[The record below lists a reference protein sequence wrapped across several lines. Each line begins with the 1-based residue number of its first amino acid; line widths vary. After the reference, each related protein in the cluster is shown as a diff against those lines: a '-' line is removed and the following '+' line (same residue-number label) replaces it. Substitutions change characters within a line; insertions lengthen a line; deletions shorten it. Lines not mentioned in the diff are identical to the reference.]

1 MLTPHEKIMAT
12 LAGMGGLIGL
22 AKVLESAE
30 PLTLRLIVG
39 RVILGSAVS
48 MCAGAA
54 LIRFPD
60 LPPVAVNGLGAALG
74 IVGYQA
80 IELWLH
86 RRALHQNQKEGKHND
101 IE

>member
-1 MLTPHEKIMAT
+1 MLTSHEKIMVT
-12 LAGMGGLIGL
+12 LASMGALIGL

-30 PLTLRLIVG
+30 PLTLRLVVG

-54 LIRFPD
+54 LIHFPD
-60 LPPVAVNGLGAALG
+60 LPPIAINGLGAALG

-80 IELWLH
+80 VELWLR
-86 RRALHQNQKEGKHND
+86 RRAETQAEQRKQNDDSE
-101 IE
+101 